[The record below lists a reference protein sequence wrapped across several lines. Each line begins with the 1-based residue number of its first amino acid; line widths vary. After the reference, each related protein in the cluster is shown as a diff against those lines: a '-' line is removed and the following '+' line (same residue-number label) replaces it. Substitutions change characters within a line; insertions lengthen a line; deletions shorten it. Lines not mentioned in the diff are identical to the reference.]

1 MPLIDSF
8 WTCFEVG
15 KGGVSVGMWFVGWL
29 WLRCWCIMY
38 VLASASGLGSSFLCV
53 MMDDGNASFLVLVVL
68 VK

>member
-1 MPLIDSF
+1 VPLIDSF

-53 MMDDGNASFLVLVVL
+53 DDG
-68 VK
+68 